1 MACNKCGRGKCRCKK
16 VTIFDDR
23 PEVIKVN
30 TIPVPGEQGE
40 QGPAGNVQV
49 SLYAN
54 NSSDTIPPSITQ
66 IPSPPGWG
74 LPTPL
79 SAGEFRWKVVGVL
92 SADGSLLIEPW
103 STPVVEVTNV
113 NPFSPEDADEVFNL

>member
-40 QGPAGNVQV
+40 QGLEG
-49 SLYAN
+49 
-54 NSSDTIPPSITQ
+54 DTYI
-66 IPSPPGWG
+66 
-74 LPTPL
+74 
-79 SAGEFRWKVVGVL
+79 
-92 SADGSLLIEPW
+92 ADLTDNFFDI
-103 STPVVEVTNV
+103 
-113 NPFSPEDADEVFNL
+113 